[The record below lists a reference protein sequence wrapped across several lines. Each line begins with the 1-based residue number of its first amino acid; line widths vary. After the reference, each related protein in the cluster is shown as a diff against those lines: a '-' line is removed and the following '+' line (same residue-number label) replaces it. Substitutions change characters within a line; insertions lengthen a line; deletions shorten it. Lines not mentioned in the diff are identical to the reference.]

1 MGCEVS
7 TKSHIGRISDQF
19 KFFEVVI
26 LQGLKKS
33 NLVGEQ
39 IRKIRNEMGL
49 SQQAL
54 AAKCQRLGWDA
65 SREMINH
72 IEMHIRLV
80 RDYEVIALAAALN
93 TSPENILP
101 TQKEISFGSGK
112 KGGDAGFQREKREIV
127 TFK

>member
-101 TQKEISFGSGK
+101 TQKEAFKRLGK
-112 KGGDAGFQREKREIV
+112 SKVKKNDESD
-127 TFK
+127 

>member
-1 MGCEVS
+1 
-7 TKSHIGRISDQF
+7 
-19 KFFEVVI
+19 
-26 LQGLKKS
+26 
-33 NLVGEQ
+33 
-39 IRKIRNEMGL
+39 MGL

-72 IEMHIRLV
+72 IEMQVRLV

-101 TQKEISFGSGK
+101 TKKEAFTRLAKEKTK
-112 KGGDAGFQREKREIV
+112 KVEESD
-127 TFK
+127 